1 MAINPLT
8 SARPSDAVM
17 PLERLDVNATPFL
30 EEQFPLD
37 ANRGNERA
45 QLLSRILA
53 CSDVAAAA
61 MGGWIGA
68 MAGGMDTT
76 SSTVFV
82 VGAALSW
89 FLVVFTV
96 GLYHL
101 DTLRDWASGMQ
112 QLGRIFGAAL
122 LISWPW
128 AALATLLGADAPI
141 VAALTGTSTAL
152 GLSLAGRTV
161 ARGVLHRVTPLRQRT
176 VILGSGIVAA
186 HLEERLRRHSELG
199 LEPLGIIDDE
209 VHHAVDHGLPVLG
222 RISDLRQVL
231 RTYSVDRVIIAFS
244 RASHEQLL
252 ASMRACREERVAVDV
267 VPRLFE
273 FLEGARAV
281 ERIGSLPVLSIGA
294 HKLSRSAS
302 AAKRVV
308 DIAISGALLILLL
321 PLLIVLAAAVKLES
335 RGPIFFR
342 QARAGRGGHTF
353 DVIKF
358 RSMYPNADEMK
369 TTVVEQNEMTDGVL
383 FKIRADPRVTRVG
396 RILRRLSLDEL
407 PQLLNVLRGEMSL
420 VGPRPLILPESEA
433 LAENWHARRLD
444 LRPGLTGPWQV
455 SGRSDLSVHDMVRL
469 DFQYVTGWSLARD
482 VEILLATIPVV
493 LTGRGAY

>member
-1 MAINPLT
+1 VGAP
-8 SARPSDAVM
+8 
-17 PLERLDVNATPFL
+17 PFL
-30 EEQFPLD
+30 DEEFPVD
-37 ANRGNERA
+37 ANRANERA
-45 QLLSRILA
+45 HLLSRILA
-53 CSDVAAAA
+53 CSDVAAAVV
-61 MGGWIGA
+61 GSWLGA
-68 MAGGMDTT
+68 MAGGGMGTGDATL
-76 SSTVFV
+76 FV
-82 VGAALSW
+82 LASALSW

-128 AALATLLGADAPI
+128 AALGVLLGGDAPI
-141 VAALTGTSTAL
+141 VTALTGAAATL
-152 GLSLAGRTV
+152 GLSIAGRTV

-176 VILGSGIVAA
+176 VILGSGLVAA
-186 HLEERLRRHSELG
+186 HLAERLGRHTELG
-199 LEPLGIIDDE
+199 LEPLGILDDE
-209 VHHAVDHGLPVLG
+209 VHHAAALGLPVLG
-222 RISDLRQVL
+222 RISDLREVL
-231 RTYSVDRVIIAFS
+231 RTHSVDRVIIAFS

-273 FLEGARAV
+273 FLEGARAI

-294 HKLSRSAS
+294 HKLSRSA
-302 AAKRVV
+302 AVAKRVV
-308 DIAISGALLILLL
+308 DIAVSSALLLLLL
-321 PLLIVLAAAVKLES
+321 PLLLLLAAAIKLES
-335 RGPIFFR
+335 RGPVFFR
-342 QARAGRGGHTF
+342 QTRAGRGGHNF
-353 DVIKF
+353 EVIKF
-358 RSMYPNADEMK
+358 RSMYRNADEMK
-369 TTVVEQNEMTDGVL
+369 TTVVDQNEMTDGVL
-383 FKIRADPRVTRVG
+383 FKIREDPRVTRVG
-396 RILRRLSLDEL
+396 RILRRMSLDEL